1 MINLTQKTYNE
12 INKELADRV
21 AGLRKRKKLS
31 QQELAGK
38 AGVSFGSVK
47 GFEQTGEISLKSLT
61 KIAIALD
68 VETELMELF
77 CRVPFSSIEEVINGQ
92 G

>member
-31 QQELAGK
+31 QQELA
-38 AGVSFGSVK
+38 
-47 GFEQTGEISLKSLT
+47 